1 MSSLTIHSID
11 VVLDDR
17 LTEEARK
24 NKKSKNQL
32 IKEILARSLGMTEG
46 GLYSDDYREFCGVW
60 TTAEHQAFE
69 ASQTGNASID
79 TEDWPS

>member
-11 VVLDDR
+11 AILDER
-17 LTEEARK
+17 LTEEAR
-24 NKKSKNQL
+24 NSKKSKNQL
-32 IKEILARSLGMTEG
+32 IKEILAQSLGMTEA

-60 TTAEHQAFE
+60 TAAERETFE